1 MPTPDKDTDLPEALA
16 ALAHEQWSG
25 WVEYQFSKGTF
36 NEDGTWTMPA
46 RAVERWK
53 RQMNTPYDDL
63 PEREK
68 DTDREEAGR
77 VLQVLKAIAIA
88 RQDLPEEEKGNWTG
102 GTIW

>member
-1 MPTPDKDTDLPEALA
+1 MLNPDKDTYDLPEALA
-16 ALAHEQWSG
+16 ALAHKQWVL
-25 WVEYQFSKGTF
+25 WMEVLFIKGTF

-68 DTDREEAGR
+68 DTDREEASR
-77 VLQVLKAIAIA
+77 VLQVFK
-88 RQDLPEEEKGNWTG
+88 ETN
-102 GTIW
+102 